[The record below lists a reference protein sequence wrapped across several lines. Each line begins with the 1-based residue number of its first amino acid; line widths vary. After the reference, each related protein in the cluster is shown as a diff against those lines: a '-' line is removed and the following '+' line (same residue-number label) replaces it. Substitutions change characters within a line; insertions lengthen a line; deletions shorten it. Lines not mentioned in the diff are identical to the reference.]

1 MLKLDRLQKLIEAQ
15 SDLEWGKILTDSA
28 TALGFEYTLFG
39 MVPNKAQPLE
49 SAFVLTNY
57 PSAWRIAYD
66 QQHLHEIDP
75 TVGHCLG
82 SALPIIWEPATFQGN
97 KEQQFYEQ
105 AAGYGLHSGITLPL
119 HGRAGEFGM
128 LSFVS
133 NNRLNA
139 GDNGHLDKLADLTL
153 LRDYAFESSRK
164 FTARNPASAA
174 AIKLTARELECLKWV
189 ASGKSSWEVSRIL
202 GRSEATVNFHLANIM
217 RKFDVGTRQQ
227 AVVKAIAA
235 GLVSAR

>member
-1 MLKLDRLQKLIEAQ
+1 MLKPDLLQKLIEAQ
-15 SDLEWGKILTDSA
+15 SDREWGKALTDSA
-28 TALGFEYTLFG
+28 MSLGFEHTLFG
-39 MVPNKAQPLE
+39 VVPNKAQPLE

-57 PSAWRIAYD
+57 PSAWRAAYD
-66 QQHLHEIDP
+66 QQHLHNIDP

-82 SALPIIWEPATFQGN
+82 SALPIVWEPATFTGN
-97 KEQQFYEQ
+97 KQQQFYEQ
-105 AAGYGLHSGITLPL
+105 AASYGLHSGITLPL

-133 NNRLNA
+133 NTRLNT
-139 GDNGHLDKLADLTL
+139 GDTDHFNKLADLTL

-164 FTARNPASAA
+164 FTTRNSPPGD
-174 AIKLTARELECLKWV
+174 AIKLTARELECLQWV
-189 ASGKSSWEVSRIL
+189 ATGKSSWEVSRIL